1 MKICK
6 NGMCPIDNVEKC
18 CAFCEKKATCDKA
31 CSECNNT
38 ECANMQ
44 EVETSVTE
52 FKKNEIALINTI
64 TTIEN
69 QKKALEEKSKTM
81 REQLLLAMEKYA
93 VKKFENGT
101 LSVTYVA
108 PTTKTTI
115 DTTRLKK
122 EQPEIAQ
129 KYTKTSDVKASIKI
143 TIKDK

>member
-1 MKICK
+1 MKICIE
-6 NGMCPIDNVEKC
+6 GRCPIDNVERC
-18 CAFCEKKATCDKA
+18 CVFCEKKATCDKA

-38 ECANMQ
+38 ECANIQ
-44 EVETSVTE
+44 EAETSVTE
-52 FKKNEIALINTI
+52 FKRNEITLINII
-64 TTIEN
+64 TAIEN

-81 REQLLLAMEKYA
+81 REQLLIAMERYA
-93 VKKFENGT
+93 VKNFEHGT

-115 DTTRLKK
+115 DATRLKK

-129 KYTKTSDVKASIKI
+129 KYTKISDIKASIRI